1 MKARLYNIL
10 IFFILITFAPSCQVQ
25 LSEEK
30 LSERYPIIPKP
41 VQVTYQKGDFI
52 FSGNIAVKVRTIK
65 PDYKKAADFLI
76 DYTNRTEP

>member
-30 LSERYPIIPKP
+30 LSERYLSSLN
-41 VQVTYQKGDFI
+41 G
-52 FSGNIAVKVRTIK
+52 SGNLPKGGFYFLWKHAVKVRTIK
-65 PDYKKAADFLI
+65 PDYKKRRIF
-76 DYTNRTEP
+76 